1 MVKIIM
7 FWNIREGKES
17 DYLEFLTQEFAKSIL
32 ALGIQPTDAWYVV
45 WGEGPQVIAGGTTD
59 DLDAMERALA
69 SPEWTAF
76 TERLELLVTGFEYK
90 VVEQA
95 GGFQL

>member
-32 ALGIQPTDAWYVV
+32 AMGIQPTDAWYVV
-45 WGEGPQVIAGGTTD
+45 WGQGPQVLAGGTAD
-59 DLDAMERALA
+59 DLDAMEHALA
-69 SPEWTAF
+69 SPEWTVF
-76 TERLELLVTGFEYK
+76 KERLARLVTNFEYK
-90 VVEQA
+90 VVEQI

>member
-59 DLDAMERALA
+59 DLDEMERALA
-69 SPEWTAF
+69 SGEWTVF
-76 TERLELLVTGFEYK
+76 KERLALLVTDFEYK

>member
-59 DLDAMERALA
+59 DLDEMERALA
-69 SPEWTAF
+69 SAEWTVF
-76 TERLELLVTGFEYK
+76 KERLALLVTDFEYK